1 MESIAFLTSRC
12 KILAWPH
19 TIVEIDNEIISM
31 AILFRFADSSMC
43 TKNWLI
49 WPRKSVVRR
58 NECPT

>member
-31 AILFRFADSSMC
+31 AIFFRFADSSMC
-43 TKNWLI
+43 TKNWL
-49 WPRKSVVRR
+49 
-58 NECPT
+58 TA